1 MKTIHLII
9 IGVAI
14 LIAGFFIGRAT
25 TTSSSTTKYIKGETV
40 TNSVNVPTPYNVY
53 IPAVPSLPTKPDT
66 IKVNTKEYIVLKVDT
81 AKIIANY
88 ILRKRYKT
96 PLFDDNNGKLIVSSV
111 VQYNS
116 LDSIAYSFTPITKE
130 VTIIKSK
137 IFTPFVTGSWNSF
150 GYFGAGGG
158 IYINNIGF
166 GVKYI
171 TDFSQQGYEV
181 SASIK
186 F

>member
-1 MKTIHLII
+1 M
-9 IGVAI
+9 VV
-14 LIAGFFIGRAT
+14 GFFIGRAT
-25 TTSSSTTKYIKGETV
+25 ITSSITTKYVKGETV
-40 TNSVNVPTPYNVY
+40 TNSVNVPTPYNVF
-53 IPAVPSLPTKPDT
+53 IPSVPSLPTKPDT
-66 IKVNTKEYIVLKVDT
+66 IKVNTKEYVVLKVDT

-96 PLFDDNNGKLIVSSV
+96 PLFDNDNGKLIVSSV

-116 LDSIAYSFTPITKE
+116 LDSLGYSFTPIIKETTITRTK
-130 VTIIKSK
+130 T
-137 IFTPFVTGSWNSF
+137 FTPFVNASYNSF
-150 GYFGAGGG
+150 GYYGAGAG

-181 SASIK
+181 NLGIK